1 MKKALAQ
8 NPNLLRTL
16 LGLSFTLIFLL
27 SYAVYGATIAPSYY
41 VYDTEATMTEMQ
53 NSEPQ
58 QRYDESDNTT
68 IWSWDFALDGQNL
81 TWVNLTA
88 MELSDGA
95 IVKLSNG
102 AGLFSHHFL
111 GVVDARDF
119 SCQEQCQQNI
129 THQKTSEGGEDV
141 SIISLTA
148 LNPARRDNGSVY
160 AQDIGDAEQKARS
173 EIEYFHSP
181 SVVRIEIIELG
192 NRSTSPNVLLT
203 GVNEEFNSIS
213 VFSVDAATEFLWALA
228 SVVGCF
234 AVILVPSFTVFFAAR
249 AKEKRDN
256 LKLIQQQKQDE
267 DSVIASDS

>member
-1 MKKALAQ
+1 M
-8 NPNLLRTL
+8 
-16 LGLSFTLIFLL
+16 GLSFTLIFLL

-58 QRYDESDNTT
+58 QRYDENDNTT
-68 IWSWDFALDGQNL
+68 TWSWEFALDGQNL

-102 AGLFSHHFL
+102 ASLFSHHLL
-111 GVVDARDF
+111 GVVGARDF

-129 THQKTSEGGEDV
+129 THQQISEDGEDV
-141 SIISLTA
+141 SIYSLTA

-160 AQDIGDAEQKARS
+160 AQDIGEAEEKARA

-181 SVVRIEIIELG
+181 SIVRIEIIEQG
-192 NRSTSPNVLLT
+192 NRSTSPNIILT

-256 LKLIQQQKQDE
+256 LKLIQQQQKDE
-267 DSVIASDS
+267 NSVITSDKSS

>member
-1 MKKALAQ
+1 
-8 NPNLLRTL
+8 

-41 VYDTEATMTEMQ
+41 VYDTEATMTETP
-53 NSEPQ
+53 NSSPQ
-58 QRYDESDNTT
+58 PWYDESDNTT
-68 IWSWDFALDGQNL
+68 TWSWEFALDGQNL

-102 AGLFSHHFL
+102 AGLFSHHLL
-111 GVVDARDF
+111 GVVDARGF
-119 SCQEQCQQNI
+119 SCQELCQQNI
-129 THQKTSEGGEDV
+129 THQRISEDGEDV

-148 LNPARRDNGSVY
+148 LNPARRNNGSVY
-160 AQDIGDAEQKARS
+160 AQDIGDAEQKARA

-181 SVVRIEIIELG
+181 SIVRVEIIEHG
-192 NRSTSPNVLLT
+192 NRSTSPDILLT

-256 LKLIQQQKQDE
+256 LKLTQQQQQDE
-267 DSVIASDS
+267 NSVISNDNSS